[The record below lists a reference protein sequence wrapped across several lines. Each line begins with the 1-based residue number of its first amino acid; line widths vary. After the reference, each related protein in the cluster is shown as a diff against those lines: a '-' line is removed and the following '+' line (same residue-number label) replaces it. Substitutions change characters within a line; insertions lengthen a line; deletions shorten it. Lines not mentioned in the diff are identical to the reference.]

1 MLDWI
6 KNSVGNIT
14 GWMGEGIGKLF
25 GWLFD
30 GLGVIVTKAV
40 DAAGGFFDVLD
51 AIWDFAV
58 GFKDSVFSLFTTL
71 FPFVPEPVAAT
82 IALGLLA
89 VLIAGIVKKRRL

>member
-1 MLDWI
+1 MLNWI
-6 KNSVGNIT
+6 KNVVGSIAVL
-14 GWMGEGIGKLF
+14 MGDGVA
-25 GWLFD
+25 WLFD
-30 GLGVIVTKAV
+30 LLLGGLATVVTKVV
-40 DAAGGFFDVLD
+40 DAAGGFWDVLD

-71 FPFVPEPVAAT
+71 FPFIPEPVAAT